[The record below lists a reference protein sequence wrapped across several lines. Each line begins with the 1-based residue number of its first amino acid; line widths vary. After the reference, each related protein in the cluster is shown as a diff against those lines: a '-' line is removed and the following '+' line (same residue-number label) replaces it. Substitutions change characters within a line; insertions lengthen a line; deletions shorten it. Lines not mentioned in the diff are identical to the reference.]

1 MQIPNV
7 ATLNGL
13 VVTLGQKQQEEFVPV
28 GSHLIDDRG
37 KSCGTT
43 RRPVRRSK
51 CSLCECASPASCG
64 SLGRLDLK

>member
-37 KSCGTT
+37 KVAEP
-43 RRPVRRSK
+43 REDLFADRS
-51 CSLCECASPASCG
+51 ECASPASCG
-64 SLGRLDLK
+64 TLGRLDLK

>member
-37 KSCGTT
+37 KVAEP
-43 RRPVRRSK
+43 REDLFADRSVLFV
-51 CSLCECASPASCG
+51 SALLQLLAVA
-64 SLGRLDLK
+64 

>member
-37 KSCGTT
+37 KVAEP
-43 RRPVRRSK
+43 REDLFAKIEVF
-51 CSLCECASPASCG
+51 SL
-64 SLGRLDLK
+64 